1 MTHSPTFCLTAA
13 GAFFLVGLVT
23 GAWKYACIHRSPEAT
38 APFYVDTA
46 HRASLLYAFACAL
59 LGELCS
65 RSAWSNTTNL
75 VAAIAVIAFFA
86 LAVLGYIVHGV
97 LDDTDNQLRK
107 PHRLGKG
114 TVPPGQ
120 VLGFMFALMAVE
132 LGGFAVIF
140 AGFLSAV

>member
-1 MTHSPTFCLTAA
+1 MTHSPTFCLVAA
-13 GAFFLVGLVT
+13 GAFFLVGLLT
-23 GAWKYACIHRSPEAT
+23 GAWKYWCIHRSPEAA

-59 LGELCS
+59 LAELCG

-75 VAAIAVIAFFA
+75 VAAAAVIAFFA
-86 LAVLGYIVHGV
+86 LAVLGYIIHGA
-97 LDDTDNQLRK
+97 LNDTDNQLRK

-132 LGGFAVIF
+132 IGGFLVIF
-140 AGFLSAV
+140 AGFLMKV